1 MHSCF
6 DGWELDRGWRRGGF
20 SAAVVSCHEIC
31 RDARACFFLFFY
43 VGVHVLCIRCPGKHG
58 CLRAW
63 PSSCHSESRPPV
75 LFLLFLPFFS
85 PLNSYFSFRTVIFAL
100 KHSYVMRR
108 RVIRRV
114 IRTVG
119 PFLIFRTRVPSSRSL
134 SRRSDHSYDCQARF
148 VTFEKLFRGNALLYL
163 SPVTRPLFLWPL
175 LFKKRIEHKELNKI
189 EFYFKKT
196 FLNILSMSAR
206 FSLLFQIKVLL
217 KCQYTWII
225 FFLVGVFKNID
236 T

>member
-43 VGVHVLCIRCPGKHG
+43 VGAHVLCIRCPGKHG

-85 PLNSYFSFRTVIFAL
+85 PLNPHFSFRTVIFAL
-100 KHSYVMRR
+100 KHPYVMRR

-119 PFLIFRTRVPSSRSL
+119 PFLIFRTRVPPLALYHVARIIRTIVRRDL
-134 SRRSDHSYDCQARF
+134 SRLRNY
-148 VTFEKLFRGNALLYL
+148 FE
-163 SPVTRPLFLWPL
+163 VTRCYIYHPLHVHFFYD
-175 LFKKRIEHKELNKI
+175 LFYLKKNR
-189 EFYFKKT
+189 T
-196 FLNILSMSAR
+196 
-206 FSLLFQIKVLL
+206 
-217 KCQYTWII
+217 
-225 FFLVGVFKNID
+225 
-236 T
+236 